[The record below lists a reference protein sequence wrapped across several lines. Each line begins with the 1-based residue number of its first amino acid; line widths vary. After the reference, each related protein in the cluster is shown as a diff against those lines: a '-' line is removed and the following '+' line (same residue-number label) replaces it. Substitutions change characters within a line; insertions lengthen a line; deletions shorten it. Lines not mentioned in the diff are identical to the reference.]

1 MVDAPVMTQTDTPH
15 TSMRSG
21 APTMRALVKARPD
34 VGLDF
39 DGHRP
44 LPCGGEPGPRE
55 VLIRVKCAGVCGTD
69 RHIWEWDDWA
79 SSRIPIGIVTGH
91 EFVGVVEKVGEDVT
105 TIRPGMRV
113 SAEGHIAAGGDYNSR
128 TGNAHIARGV
138 EIIGVDRDGCF
149 ADYIM
154 MPEENVWPV
163 HQAIPDH
170 IAAIMDPLGN
180 AVHTVMAANVS
191 AKNVLI
197 TGVGTIGLMAVTV
210 ARAAGASRIF
220 VTDVNNDRL
229 DLARRLGADDAFNT
243 RSGDEWIN
251 DIKQATR
258 NEGADV
264 LLEMSGAPAA
274 FETGFSAL
282 RNGGVAALLGLPST
296 KFEFDWNK
304 HVIFKGATVLG
315 INGRRM
321 FETWYQMEALLL
333 SGRLRLDDIVTH
345 RMPMS
350 NYAGAF
356 SLMQSGEAIK
366 VVLDIND

>member
-1 MVDAPVMTQTDTPH
+1 MVDAPVMTQTDTPQ
-15 TSMRSG
+15 TSSRPG
-21 APTMRALVKARPD
+21 APTMRALVKARPAE
-34 VGLDF
+34 GLDF
-39 DGHRP
+39 DANRP
-44 LPCGGEPGPRE
+44 LPNGGEPGPRE
-55 VLIRVKCAGVCGTD
+55 VLIRVRAAGVCGTD

-79 SSRIPIGIVTGH
+79 ASRIPVGIVTGH

-105 TIRPGMRV
+105 TIKRGMRV
-113 SAEGHIAAGGDYNSR
+113 SAEGHIAKGGDYNSR
-128 TGNAHIARGV
+128 TGNAHIARGMQ
-138 EIIGVDRDGCF
+138 IIGVDRDGCF

-154 MPEENVWPV
+154 MPEENVWPL
-163 HQAIPDH
+163 HEAIPDH

-180 AVHTVMAANVS
+180 AVHTVMSANVS

-197 TGVGTIGLMAVTV
+197 TGVGTIGLMATTV

-229 DLARRLGADDAFNT
+229 QLARRIGADEAFNT
-243 RSGDEWIN
+243 RGGDDWI
-251 DIKQATR
+251 DEVKRATR
-258 NEGADV
+258 DEGVDV

-274 FETGFSAL
+274 FNDGFSAL
-282 RNGGVAALLGLPST
+282 RNGGTAALLGLPSK
-296 KFEFDWNK
+296 KFDFDWNK

-333 SGRLRLDDIVTH
+333 SGRLRLDELVTH
-345 RMPMS
+345 QMPMS
-350 NYAGAF
+350 NYAQAF

-366 VVLDIND
+366 VVLNIND